1 MLAVTYFTLSYAAP
15 WTQSASIRSASELR
29 RSNDSF
35 VPPVYTLDLDAP
47 AATRWA
53 HIAKDYTQ
61 YMPAVTEYFESVVP
75 AWAVP
80 LIEAIRH
87 EMPSRTPVHARL
99 LEGLAGALAR
109 T

>member
-1 MLAVTYFTLSYAAP
+1 MLAVTSFTLSYAAP
-15 WTQSASIRSASELR
+15 WTQSASLRSATELR

-61 YMPAVTEYFESVVP
+61 CAAAQFSCTF
-75 AWAVP
+75 
-80 LIEAIRH
+80 
-87 EMPSRTPVHARL
+87 
-99 LEGLAGALAR
+99 GD
-109 T
+109 

>member
-1 MLAVTYFTLSYAAP
+1 MLALTSIAFSYAAP
-15 WTQSASIRSASELR
+15 WTQNADLRAASNFR

-61 YMPAVTEYFESVVP
+61 CAAAQFSC
-75 AWAVP
+75 AFGD
-80 LIEAIRH
+80 
-87 EMPSRTPVHARL
+87 ARNY
-99 LEGLAGALAR
+99 
-109 T
+109 